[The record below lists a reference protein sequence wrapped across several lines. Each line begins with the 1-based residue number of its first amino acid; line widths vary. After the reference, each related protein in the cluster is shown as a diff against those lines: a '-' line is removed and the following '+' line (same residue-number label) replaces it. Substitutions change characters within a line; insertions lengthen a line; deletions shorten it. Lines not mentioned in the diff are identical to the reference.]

1 MIAHAGGDAPAQE
14 LDAAQFEAHLQQ
26 RLEEQQH
33 QVMDGGREVGWLGC
47 TTIVARCNLVHL
59 LWHGFTTGSTGLLP
73 LAV

>member
-47 TTIVARCNLVHL
+47 TTRGAMQPGYCGMV
-59 LWHGFTTGSTGLLP
+59 LP
-73 LAV
+73 QGRRACFR